1 MTNAGLGAVARE
13 TSGETLLWTGA
24 ARTLLTDA
32 SASAAETEETMR
44 VKENI
49 SRTLN
54 VKGRGC
60 KKPTSGLGE
69 CEDES
74 KQRKR
79 GVRFSSTARLT
90 LYTSEGMHIAY
101 GDSIRI
107 SNIGASI
114 RGYEG

>member
-24 ARTLLTDA
+24 ASTLLTDA

-54 VKGRGC
+54 EKGVDVKSRLADW
-60 KKPTSGLGE
+60 KNVKTKASNESGG
-69 CEDES
+69 
-74 KQRKR
+74 
-79 GVRFSSTARLT
+79 
-90 LYTSEGMHIAY
+90 
-101 GDSIRI
+101 
-107 SNIGASI
+107 
-114 RGYEG
+114 

>member
-24 ARTLLTDA
+24 ASTLLTDA

-60 KKPTSGLGE
+60 KKPTSGLE
-69 CEDES
+69 EREDES

-79 GVRFSSTARLT
+79 GMRFSSTARLA
-90 LYTSEGMHIAY
+90 LYTSEGTCT
-101 GDSIRI
+101 
-107 SNIGASI
+107 
-114 RGYEG
+114 